1 MRNVSC
7 VLNSE
12 GARVQWCVVE
22 SLKGKGKGAKR
33 QRSENAK
40 HEDAKAKMQRQ
51 RCDSPI
57 ALLPLQLRT
66 PSFGKSHFR
75 LRLFYCIYQH
85 RIWCRHRT
93 DLSSIIFLEGL
104 IEKELVIYTEIAQ
117 LLQWRKHLETLRFL
131 ATGKY
136 NYAVETTRVCCSPPI
151 LGQLL
156 SLLESFFSK
165 KLCTVY

>member
-1 MRNVSC
+1 MRSTKMRRRKC
-7 VLNSE
+7 
-12 GARVQWCVVE
+12 
-22 SLKGKGKGAKR
+22 KGKGVILLSPFCLCNFALPP
-33 QRSENAK
+33 SES
-40 HEDAKAKMQRQ
+40 RTF
-51 RCDSPI
+51 
-57 ALLPLQLRT
+57 ALD
-66 PSFGKSHFR
+66 F
-75 LRLFYCIYQH
+75 FYCIYQH

-93 DLSSIIFLEGL
+93 DLASIIFLEGL

-165 KLCTVY
+165 NLCTVY